1 MSKLLDGP
9 RLAPRH
15 GAPRQLIVLLHGY
28 GADGNDLIGLAKHWQ
43 DLIPEA
49 AFASPH
55 APERC
60 TMSGAGYQW
69 FPLSRLDPHETSRGV
84 DSATPPLSEY
94 LDTELKRCNLG
105 PESLALVGFSQGTMM
120 ALHVGLRMAKAPAAI
135 VGFSGMLVAPENLPS
150 YAAGVPP
157 VLLLHGDNDQVIP
170 AAALFMSAGAL
181 GRSGLPV
188 QWHLS
193 AGLGHGIDPDGLEIA
208 GLFLRNAFAGRLQ
221 PRTQPASSPYPR

>member
-9 RLAPRH
+9 RLAPRQ
-15 GAPRQLIVLLHGY
+15 GAPRQLVVLLHGY

-43 DLIPEA
+43 DLLPEA

-84 DSATPPLSEY
+84 DGAAPSLSEY
-94 LDTELKRCNLG
+94 LDAELKRYNLG

-120 ALHVGLRMAKAPAAI
+120 ALHMGLRMAKPPAAI

-181 GRSGLPV
+181 GRGGLPV

-193 AGLGHGIDPDGLEIA
+193 AGLGHGIDPDGLEIS
-208 GLFLRNAFAGRLQ
+208 GLFLRNAFAGRLT
-221 PRTQPASSPYPR
+221 PRTLPVSSAYPR